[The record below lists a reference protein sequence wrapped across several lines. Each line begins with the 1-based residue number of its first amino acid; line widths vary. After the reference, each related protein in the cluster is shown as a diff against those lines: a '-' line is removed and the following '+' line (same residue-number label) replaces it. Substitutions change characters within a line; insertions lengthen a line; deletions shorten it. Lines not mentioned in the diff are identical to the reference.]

1 MRIKPLTKDQATG
14 NAVKALGAPVGNMN
28 LFRVLAHADSM
39 VLPVM
44 KLGGAILGKPSAL
57 DACTREMLVLL
68 ALAIEGGSYEW
79 PQHVEI
85 GQAAGISDAQ
95 IEAIKNLT
103 VDANVF
109 DQRQQAILA
118 FGQKVVEDVRVAEPI
133 FALAQQYF
141 SEQELV
147 ESVVVMGFYMML
159 ARVTEAFEVDID
171 AAQGNAVID
180 SLNTK

>member
-1 MRIKPLTKDQATG
+1 MRINPLSKEQATG
-14 NAVKALGAPVGNMN
+14 NAVKALAAPVGNMK

-57 DACTREMLVLL
+57 DPATREMLVLL

-79 PQHVEI
+79 PQHVDI
-85 GQAAGISDAQ
+85 GLEAGVSEAQ
-95 IEAIKNLT
+95 IEAIKELAL
-103 VDANVF
+103 DSEVF

-118 FGQKVVEDVRVAEPI
+118 FGRQVVEDVRVAEPV
-133 FALAQQYF
+133 FTLAAQHF
-141 SEQELV
+141 GEPELV
-147 ESVVVMGFYMML
+147 ESVVVMGIYMML

-171 AAQGNAVID
+171 SKQGKAVID
-180 SLNTK
+180 SWQK